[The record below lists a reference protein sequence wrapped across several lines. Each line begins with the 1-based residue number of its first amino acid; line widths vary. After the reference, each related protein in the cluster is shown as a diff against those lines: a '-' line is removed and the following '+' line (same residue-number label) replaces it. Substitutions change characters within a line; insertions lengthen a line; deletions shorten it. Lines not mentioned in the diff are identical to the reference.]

1 MIESNHIVETYNA
14 RRDRQGTL
22 AHRSARSPIS
32 SEQPGPLRKFPPLFP
47 TMTIALFL
55 VTLTLRLLTATAS
68 GQLRNGS
75 DPPIAEALPLPGGM
89 TLERAVTCPG
99 APAAVTRTMVAVTVP
114 YIDMN
119 GVRQRGVLV
128 VHRGLARE
136 VEAIFGE
143 IADSGFRIE
152 RIEPVAAYGWS
163 DTRSMAA
170 NNTSGYNYRIV
181 EGTRHLSR
189 HARGC
194 AIDINPALNPWIRNG
209 RNYPPR
215 PYRPGTA
222 GTITRSSAI
231 VRIFA
236 RYGWR
241 WGGTFRRNPDFQ
253 HFEHPTP
260 S

>member
-1 MIESNHIVETYNA
+1 MTFLLLLL
-14 RRDRQGTL
+14 TL
-22 AHRSARSPIS
+22 A
-32 SEQPGPLRKFPPLFP
+32 LR
-47 TMTIALFL
+47 FL
-55 VTLTLRLLTATAS
+55 PSTAS
-68 GQLRNGS
+68 AQPLSASESGG
-75 DPPIAEALPLPGGM
+75 ALPLPEGM
-89 TLERAVTCPG
+89 TLDRAVNCPG
-99 APAAVTRTMVAVTVP
+99 APAAVNRTVTAVTVP

-119 GVRQRGVLV
+119 GVRRSGVLV

-136 VEAIFGE
+136 VERIFAE

-152 RIEPVAAYGWS
+152 RIEPVAAYNWS
-163 DTRSMAA
+163 DDRSMAA
-170 NNTSGYNYRIV
+170 NNTSAYNYRMV
-181 EGTRHLSR
+181 EGTGHLSR

-215 PYRPGTA
+215 PYRPGTP
-222 GTITRSSAI
+222 GTITRNSTI

-236 RYGWR
+236 RHGWR

-253 HFEHPTP
+253 HFEHATP

>member
-1 MIESNHIVETYNA
+1 MPF
-14 RRDRQGTL
+14 L
-22 AHRSARSPIS
+22 
-32 SEQPGPLRKFPPLFP
+32 
-47 TMTIALFL
+47 LFL
-55 VTLTLRLLTATAS
+55 ITLTLRALSSDASAQPPRRTNALAS
-68 GQLRNGS
+68 GV
-75 DPPIAEALPLPGGM
+75 LPLPPGM
-89 TLERAVTCPG
+89 TLDRAITCPG
-99 APAAVTRTMVAVTVP
+99 APAAVTRTVTAVAVP

-119 GVRQRGVLV
+119 GTRKMGVLV

-136 VEAIFGE
+136 VEKIFAE

-152 RIEPVAAYGWS
+152 RIEPVAVYNWS
-163 DTRSMAA
+163 DDRSMAA
-170 NNTSGYNYRIV
+170 NNTSAYNYRLV
-181 EGTRHLSR
+181 EGTHHLSR

-194 AIDINPALNPWIRNG
+194 AIDINPGLNPWIRNG
-209 RNYPPR
+209 RSYPPR
-215 PYRPGTA
+215 PYRPGTP

-260 S
+260 F